1 LRTSPATMKDR
12 TWLTQLI
19 IQPIMIVLSILA
31 ALAVNNW
38 QQDRDLA
45 KRVADARTAFAN
57 EISVNKQ
64 MLLAAGHLPH
74 HQKLRTEY
82 AEAKSKGA
90 PDPRTLFDTGLHPAP
105 LRDSVW
111 RMLSGTD
118 TLMHLPPEVV
128 VSLTD
133 IYGLQKTI
141 ENSNAAFINSLLT
154 PRSDRDTPAYAKD
167 VTVSVSMF
175 LEDLVPAED
184 RLLRFY
190 DKALDGLTH
199 DKPPWARD
207 K

>member
-1 LRTSPATMKDR
+1 MKDR

-19 IQPIMIVLSILA
+19 IQPIMIVVSILA

-38 QQDRDLA
+38 QQARDLS
-45 KRVADARTAFAN
+45 KRVADARVAFAN
-57 EISVNKQ
+57 EITVNKA
-64 MLLAAGHLPH
+64 MLLAEDYIPH
-74 HQKLRTEY
+74 HQKLREAY
-82 AEAKSKGA
+82 AKAKSEGA
-90 PDPRTLFDTGLHPAP
+90 PDPQILFDRGLHPAP
-105 LRDSVW
+105 LRDSIW

-133 IYGLQKTI
+133 IYGLQKSI
-141 ENSNAAFINSLLT
+141 ENSNAAFINSLIA
-154 PRSDRDTPAYAKD
+154 PRSDRETPAYTKD

-190 DKALDGLTH
+190 DKALDGLKN